1 MVLDEKTTL
10 GFEIRSVG
18 LNPFASEYAGMSSK
32 RTIILSMMISGTLAG
47 LGGAVQGLGTFQNF
61 FIQNTS
67 LSIGFDG
74 MAVSLLEQVAQS
86 GFYFPHYCSGC

>member
-1 MVLDEKTTL
+1 
-10 GFEIRSVG
+10 
-18 LNPFASEYAGMSSK
+18 
-32 RTIILSMMISGTLAG
+32 MMISGTLAG

-74 MAVSLLEQVAQS
+74 MVVSLLEQVAQS
-86 GFYFPHYCSGC
+86 GFYFPHYCLEC